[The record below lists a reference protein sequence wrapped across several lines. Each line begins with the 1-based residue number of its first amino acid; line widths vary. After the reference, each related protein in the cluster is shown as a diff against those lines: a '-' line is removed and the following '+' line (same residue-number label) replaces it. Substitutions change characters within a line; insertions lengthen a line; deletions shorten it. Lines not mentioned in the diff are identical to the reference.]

1 MPLPFGQSLPQ
12 PLELIALSLTPFSWR
27 RGIGEQL
34 RSGLDPAWILNR
46 LLSDKP
52 KQQGLDRPA
61 LMSRAS
67 AALSRAADQGLHFVP
82 WSDASYP
89 AALSAIVDPP
99 PALWVRGNLSAHP

>member
-61 LMSRAS
+61 LLSRAS
-67 AALSRAADQGLHFVP
+67 AAMSRAAESTP
-82 WSDASYP
+82 RASPLTMTMPRAARSP
-89 AALSAIVDPP
+89 ASRSAT
-99 PALWVRGNLSAHP
+99 ARL